1 MRFDRPSHTS
11 VCRLLPVLAV
21 VCVVLTAWGC
31 GRDERIL
38 AQIRTEI
45 RSDLARRDMPPDAAW
60 RDRRTQSLLRA
71 FYAARKMDPAWTDG
85 HGMNSQAK
93 DFAAVVSRAEE
104 EGLDPEFYSAGAL
117 NQRLEN
123 PPTNAKELAEA
134 DLLYTIA
141 AFHYMS
147 DVFDGRISPRA
158 LDADW
163 VNKPHEADLD
173 AVLQTA
179 LAKRRVADAMRRL
192 APTTDA
198 YVRLR
203 RARAAVAR
211 ELADGGDS
219 SDSLRARLRLVD
231 LNMER
236 WRWMPRTL
244 GDRHLVVNI
253 PEYRLRVLEGGRPI
267 LDMKVVV
274 GKQASKTPVFS
285 DELTFVVVNPDWSVP
300 AGIVANELAPAM
312 HQDPSH
318 LAKQSMRVFIDESEV
333 DAASIDWG
341 DSEEVSR
348 VSIRQDPG
356 EGNALGRIKFMFPN
370 HFDVYLHD
378 TPAGQLFA
386 REERSFSH
394 GCVRVEDPLRLAS
407 LLLKG
412 VPGGT
417 AREIEAQIASGETKT
432 IRLPQPVPVHLVYFT
447 AFVDEQGRL
456 GLRDDIYGIDA
467 NLSDELRGLERVQA
481 RQRIRVS
488 AR

>member
-1 MRFDRPSHTS
+1 
-11 VCRLLPVLAV
+11 
-21 VCVVLTAWGC
+21 
-31 GRDERIL
+31 
-38 AQIRTEI
+38 
-45 RSDLARRDMPPDAAW
+45 
-60 RDRRTQSLLRA
+60 
-71 FYAARKMDPAWTDG
+71 
-85 HGMNSQAK
+85 
-93 DFAAVVSRAEE
+93 
-104 EGLDPEFYSAGAL
+104 
-117 NQRLEN
+117 
-123 PPTNAKELAEA
+123 
-134 DLLYTIA
+134 
-141 AFHYMS
+141 
-147 DVFDGRISPRA
+147 
-158 LDADW
+158 
-163 VNKPHEADLD
+163 
-173 AVLQTA
+173 
-179 LAKRRVADAMRRL
+179 
-192 APTTDA
+192 
-198 YVRLR
+198 VRLR
-203 RARAAVAR
+203 RARAAVAL

-219 SDSLRARLRLVD
+219 ADSLRARLRLVE

-285 DELTFVVVNPDWSVP
+285 DELTFVVVNPDWRVP
-300 AGIVANELAPAM
+300 AGIVAHELAPAM
-312 HQDPSH
+312 HEDPSH
-318 LAKQSMRVFIDESEV
+318 LARQHMRVFVEESEV

-386 REERSFSH
+386 REERGFSH

-417 AREIEAQIASGETKT
+417 AREIEAQIASGKTKT
-432 IRLPQPVPVHLVYFT
+432 IRLAKPVPVHLVYFT

-467 NLSDELRGLERVQA
+467 NLSNELRGLERVQA